1 MNVFRRLF
9 KIGQAETHSAIDKLE
24 DPIKMIEQ
32 GLRDMREDQDKAMKA
47 LAEVKAMKIRRTRE
61 LTALKERETDLKDK
75 SVLLLK
81 RAQNNELD
89 PQEADNLVRE
99 NLRLKNQATKEM
111 NLAQMDVENLEK
123 QVQSLQNNVEKIKSN
138 INQWENELR
147 TLKARVKVSSA
158 TKVINKQMTGM
169 DSTSVISMLERMKDK
184 VDQDEALAEAYGEL
198 ANQNTDH
205 EAKLNQVVE
214 DLSVDDELAK
224 LKKSLGMDKSN
235 DE

>member
-32 GLRDMREDQDKAMKA
+32 GLRDLREDQDRAMKA
-47 LAEVKAMKIRRTRE
+47 LAEIKAMKIRRSRE
-61 LTALKERETDLKDK
+61 LTALQEREVDLKDK
-75 SVLLLK
+75 SILILK
-81 RAQNNELD
+81 RAQNNEID
-89 PQEADNLVRE
+89 SQEADSLVRE
-99 NLRLKNQATKEM
+99 NLRLKTQATKEM
-111 NLAQMDVENLEK
+111 NIAIVDVESLEK

-158 TKVINKQMTGM
+158 TQVINKQMTGM

-198 ANQNTDH
+198 ANQNTSH
-205 EAKLNQVVE
+205 EDKLNKVVE
-214 DLSVDDELAK
+214 DLSVDDELEK
-224 LKKSLGMDKSN
+224 LKKSLGMDESK
-235 DE
+235 EQ

>member
-32 GLRDMREDQDKAMKA
+32 GLRDLREDQDKAMKA
-47 LAEVKAMKIRRTRE
+47 LAEVKAMKIRRKRELASLQTRE
-61 LTALKERETDLKDK
+61 KDLHDK
-75 SVLLLK
+75 SVMLLK

-89 PQEADNLVRE
+89 ANEADALVRE
-99 NLRLKNQATKEM
+99 NLRLKTQTSQEIKLATK
-111 NLAQMDVENLEK
+111 DVESLEN
-123 QVQSLQNNVEKIKSN
+123 QVQSLHNNVEKIKTN
-138 INQWENELR
+138 IKQWENELR

-184 VDQDEALAEAYGEL
+184 VVQDEALAEAYGEL
-198 ANQNTDH
+198 ANQNVDH
-205 EAKLNQVVE
+205 EAKLNKAVE
-214 DLSVDDELAK
+214 DISVDDELEK
-224 LKKSLGMDKSN
+224 LKKSIGMDKSN
-235 DE
+235 D